1 MKRTVTITF
10 VIAILAFFLMAQKA
24 ESEMIV
30 LGTAFQQTLV
40 PVGGGD
46 PGCWWCFPEFE
57 YIYWEAPYELINL
70 EWFNPESGRWQLIAD
85 DRTDIHGQFFFNI
98 PPPPVEISPQFR
110 VYIPGNPPS
119 EDFDWFY
126 GDPAFCLDYY
136 FWF

>member
-1 MKRTVTITF
+1 MKRTVTFTF

-30 LGTAFQQTLV
+30 HGTAFQQTLI

-46 PGCWWCFPEFE
+46 PGCWWCIPNFE
-57 YIYWEAPYELINL
+57 YIYWEAPNELINL

-85 DRTDIHGQFFFNI
+85 DRTNVHGQFFFDI
-98 PPPPVEISPQFR
+98 PPPPLELSRLFR
-110 VYIPGNPPS
+110 VYIPGNWPS
-119 EDFDWFY
+119 EEFHWFY
-126 GDPAFCLDYY
+126 GEPPFYLDYY